1 MKIQFGNSAIL
12 VDILTIFKKFVVLS
26 ILMILFLVIVTPET
40 LTYGEFLTSYMNK
53 NELLNL
59 TPFFAITL
67 FVLALIIKPYIKIE

>member
-53 NELLNL
+53 NELLKL